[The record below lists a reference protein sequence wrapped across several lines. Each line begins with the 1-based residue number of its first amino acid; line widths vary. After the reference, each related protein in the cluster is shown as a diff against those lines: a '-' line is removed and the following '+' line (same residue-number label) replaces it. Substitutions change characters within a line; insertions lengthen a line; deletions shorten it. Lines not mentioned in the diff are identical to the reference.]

1 MLNKTGFFGHIACFS
16 AYLIFG
22 LNIIVCKDIANL
34 KLISPLGLFC
44 FRAMGAALLFWL
56 CSLFLPKE
64 KVGKGDLAKIFIAS
78 MLGLY
83 LTQMCFLKAITI
95 TTAVDTSIITSFAP
109 IMTMLIAAAYLKE
122 PITWKKAGGI
132 ALSFS
137 GVMIL
142 IFNSVSISSGPTQ
155 TQPMGIL
162 LMIGNGL
169 AFALYLGIF
178 RPLIS
183 KYRVITFMKW
193 MFLFSMLASV
203 PLNLKELTSLDYR
216 AMPTSYVLELLFL
229 VFFSTFIA
237 YFLIPIGQKAL
248 RPTIVSMYS
257 YMQPVI
263 AAVLSVYLGMDH
275 MTLLKVAAAICVF
288 AGVAIVNQSKARQK

>member
-1 MLNKTGFFGHIACFS
+1 MTKNNGFIGHIACFS

-44 FRAMGAALLFWL
+44 FRAIGATLLFWL

-64 KVGKGDLAKIFIAS
+64 KIEKRDMIKIFIAS

-95 TTAVDTSIITSFAP
+95 TTALDTSIIASFSP
-109 IMTMLIAAAYLKE
+109 IMTMLIAAIYLKE
-122 PITWKKAGGI
+122 PITWKKAGGV
-132 ALSFS
+132 ALSFA

-142 IFNSVSISSGPTQ
+142 IFNSVSISSGVSQ
-155 TQPMGIL
+155 TQPLGVL
-162 LMIGNGL
+162 LIIGNSL
-169 AFALYLGIF
+169 FFALYLGIF

-193 MFLFSMLASV
+193 MFLFSMLVSV
-203 PLNLKELTSLDYR
+203 PMDLNELFTLDYS
-216 AMPTSYVLELLFL
+216 AMPTQYLLELLFL
-229 VFFSTFIA
+229 ILFSTFIA

-257 YMQPVI
+257 YMQPIV
-263 AAVLSVYLGMDH
+263 AAILSIYLGMDNL
-275 MTLLKVAAAICVF
+275 TILKVMAAICVF
-288 AGVAIVNQSKARQK
+288 AGVVIVNQSKARVR

>member
-1 MLNKTGFFGHIACFS
+1 MTNNKGFIGHIACFS

-44 FRAMGAALLFWL
+44 FRAMGATLLFWL

-64 KVGKGDLAKIFIAS
+64 KIEKRDMIKIFIAS

-83 LTQMCFLKAITI
+83 LTQMCFLKGITI
-95 TTAVDTSIITSFAP
+95 TTALDTSIIASFSP
-109 IMTMLIAAAYLKE
+109 IMTMLIAAIYLKE
-122 PITWKKAGGI
+122 PITWKKAGGV
-132 ALSFS
+132 ALSFA

-142 IFNSVSISSGPTQ
+142 IFNSVSISSGVSQ
-155 TQPMGIL
+155 TQPLGVL
-162 LMIGNGL
+162 LIIGNSL
-169 AFALYLGIF
+169 FFAFYLGIF

-183 KYRVITFMKW
+183 KYRVVTFMKW
-193 MFLFSMLASV
+193 MFLFSMLVSV
-203 PLNLKELTSLDYR
+203 PMDINELITLDYS
-216 AMPTSYVLELLFL
+216 AMPTQYLLELLFL
-229 VFFSTFIA
+229 ILFSTFIA

-257 YMQPVI
+257 YMQPIV
-263 AAVLSVYLGMDH
+263 AAILSIYLGMDNL
-275 MTLLKVAAAICVF
+275 TILKVMAAICVF
-288 AGVAIVNQSKARQK
+288 AGVVIVNQSKARVR

>member
-109 IMTMLIAAAYLKE
+109 IMTMLIAAAYL
-122 PITWKKAGGI
+122 
-132 ALSFS
+132 
-137 GVMIL
+137 
-142 IFNSVSISSGPTQ
+142 
-155 TQPMGIL
+155 
-162 LMIGNGL
+162 
-169 AFALYLGIF
+169 
-178 RPLIS
+178 
-183 KYRVITFMKW
+183 
-193 MFLFSMLASV
+193 
-203 PLNLKELTSLDYR
+203 
-216 AMPTSYVLELLFL
+216 
-229 VFFSTFIA
+229 
-237 YFLIPIGQKAL
+237 
-248 RPTIVSMYS
+248 
-257 YMQPVI
+257 
-263 AAVLSVYLGMDH
+263 
-275 MTLLKVAAAICVF
+275 
-288 AGVAIVNQSKARQK
+288 

>member
-1 MLNKTGFFGHIACFS
+1 MTNNKGFIGHIACFS

-44 FRAMGAALLFWL
+44 FRAMGATLLFWL

-64 KVGKGDLAKIFIAS
+64 KIEKRDMIKIFIAS

-83 LTQMCFLKAITI
+83 LTQMCFLKGITI
-95 TTAVDTSIITSFAP
+95 TTALDTSIIASFSP
-109 IMTMLIAAAYLKE
+109 IMTMLIAAIYLKE
-122 PITWKKAGGI
+122 PITWKKAGGV
-132 ALSFS
+132 ALSFA

-142 IFNSVSISSGPTQ
+142 IFNSVSISSGVSQ
-155 TQPMGIL
+155 TQPLGVL
-162 LMIGNGL
+162 LIIGNSL
-169 AFALYLGIF
+169 FFALYLGIF

-193 MFLFSMLASV
+193 MFLFSMLVSV
-203 PLNLKELTSLDYR
+203 PMDLNELFTLDYS
-216 AMPTSYVLELLFL
+216 AMPTQYLLELLFL
-229 VFFSTFIA
+229 ILFSTFIA

-257 YMQPVI
+257 YMQPIV
-263 AAVLSVYLGMDH
+263 AAILSIYLGMDNL
-275 MTLLKVAAAICVF
+275 TILKVMAAICVF
-288 AGVAIVNQSKARQK
+288 AGVVIVNQSKARVR